1 MECGRSCT
9 KTVDEKKME
18 KGESL
23 HMSPKTAVTHC
34 PDSGG
39 LEPIDICNVTISETK
54 IRVPEESYFPSSDW
68 KWGNLPHATLLDS
81 CVASKFGI
89 FVYVYHNPMHWK
101 SELHICLRN
110 TTLCEDLKK
119 VSLLLFCSRETVPGR
134 IWGTVEDSGPLRT

>member
-1 MECGRSCT
+1 MECGKSCI
-9 KTVDEKKME
+9 KTVDEKQME

-68 KWGNLPHATLLDS
+68 KWGNLPHATPLDS

-89 FVYVYHNPMHWK
+89 FVYVI
-101 SELHICLRN
+101 S
-110 TTLCEDLKK
+110 
-119 VSLLLFCSRETVPGR
+119 
-134 IWGTVEDSGPLRT
+134 